1 MRAVSR
7 SPRSTIWQRAAL
19 VRNFVELLST
29 QAPADDVWSMCCEP
43 IATLMEARGVSIVF
57 REEAGDRI
65 ACQLIDGVARGQP
78 AGLAPHSLAADVLNT
93 NATVIRERPDPAQTS
108 IGVPI
113 RFGTALLGALCVE
126 NAVRPDRELITLFES
141 CALSAGARINTDAMI
156 DNTARYERLAFTD
169 ALTGIA
175 NRRRFDETLGAEW
188 SRASRSGA
196 TLTMLMMDVDHF
208 KLYNDAYG
216 HPAGDVCLQ
225 SIANAIKD
233 NTQRSADLGA
243 RYGGEE
249 FVALL
254 PGVDLEGGV
263 RIGEALQANIA
274 KRNIPHSGSSLGRVS
289 LSIGAASLVP
299 TFDGRCDAL
308 LNAADAA
315 LYEAKRSGRNR
326 IFAPGYTP
334 ADEPPSAL
342 VRNVAPLSN
351 LPQQHTRLIGRVTE
365 VSEISE
371 LLEEAPLVTLQAC
384 GGAGKTRISIAIAT
398 ELSATFSDG
407 TWFVDLARVSDPA
420 LIAGTIG
427 SLFRL
432 EITPG
437 QNAAAS
443 LARALAA
450 KNSLLVFDNC
460 EHVLEATAQVATALL
475 QTCSGVRILAT
486 SREPLGIR
494 GETVYR
500 LPLLAVPPQ
509 DSPLDAKQAADYD
522 AVALFVERAKA
533 VKRDFRMTDENAA
546 TIAGIV
552 RQLDGIALAIE
563 LAAARVSVISVGEI
577 AKRLG
582 ERFRLLKGGDRT
594 ALPRQQTMRALIDWS
609 YDLLSLEEQLV
620 FRRLSV
626 FVGGWTLHAMSDIC
640 AGVELDEDDV
650 FDLLGGLVRK
660 SLVVDTIDDS
670 TSRYRLLESVREYAA
685 EKLETDGE
693 SDVLHR
699 RHAQYYL
706 VVAEAAKATYYTMPS
721 KQWMLK
727 FFPEWENFR
736 SALHWSL
743 ALRKDVKLG
752 ATLAGALVM
761 FLSHVSPNESLRWTR
776 MALSL
781 LPADSEPAIEAA
793 LYYGVGRAA
802 ENLPAD
808 QMRAAAERAVA
819 LARAV
824 ADPLLLGEALRRL
837 MVIVGWYYPA
847 EQAFTAS
854 LGEETI
860 QSARALG
867 EPVEIALA
875 LRSLSVSIDNSE
887 VTRKMAVLEESL
899 TLLLAHGNDLQTAVA
914 FMWLAEYDF
923 CFGGALK
930 ATNYAREAMRFAEDS
945 GSNSMLAQMATNLAL
960 YAAAEG
966 DFDVTRRAAA
976 DAAQAASQ
984 LGMDDQVTW
993 AVQALATA
1001 SAGTGD
1007 YVMAARL
1014 LGFCDSRTG
1023 TLHCQRQVNGAEDIL
1038 YRRLLEKLH
1047 EKLEPAD
1054 FDVAMLC
1061 GVGLSETDA
1070 VQAGLSIA
1078 PSAKT

>member
-1 MRAVSR
+1 
-7 SPRSTIWQRAAL
+7 
-19 VRNFVELLST
+19 
-29 QAPADDVWSMCCEP
+29 
-43 IATLMEARGVSIVF
+43 
-57 REEAGDRI
+57 
-65 ACQLIDGVARGQP
+65 
-78 AGLAPHSLAADVLNT
+78 LNA
-93 NATVIRERPDPAQTS
+93 NATVIRERPNPAQTS

-113 RFGTALLGALCVE
+113 RFGSALLGALCVE
-126 NAVRPDRELITLFES
+126 NAVRPDRELITLLES
-141 CALSAGARINTDAMI
+141 CALSAGARINTDAMV

-175 NRRRFDETLGAEW
+175 NRRRFDETLAVEW
-188 SRASRSGA
+188 SRAARSGS
-196 TLTMLMMDVDHF
+196 TLTLLMMDVDHF

-216 HPAGDVCLQ
+216 HPAGDVCLRH
-225 SIANAIKD
+225 IASSIKD
-233 NTQRSADLGA
+233 NTQRAADLGA

-254 PGVDLEGGV
+254 PGIDLDGGTRV
-263 RIGEALQANIA
+263 GEALQTSIA
-274 KRNIPHSGSSLGRVS
+274 KRNIAHSGSSLGRVS
-289 LSIGAASLVP
+289 LSIGVAALVP
-299 TFDGRCDAL
+299 TFDNRCDVL
-308 LNAADAA
+308 LSAADAA
-315 LYEAKRSGRNR
+315 LYEAKRGGRNR
-326 IFAPGYTP
+326 VYAVGYAPAVQP
-334 ADEPPSAL
+334 QPAL
-342 VRNVAPLSN
+342 VRNVAPLNN
-351 LPQQHTRLIGRVTE
+351 LPQQHTRLIGRLTE
-365 VSEISE
+365 VSEITQ
-371 LLEEAPLVTLQAC
+371 LLEEGPLVTLQAC

-398 ELSATFSDG
+398 GLSATFPDG
-407 TWFVDLARVSDPA
+407 TWFVDLARVTDPA
-420 LIAGTIG
+420 LIPGTIG

-437 QNAAAS
+437 ANAVHS
-443 LARALAA
+443 LARALAS

-460 EHVLEATAQVATALL
+460 EHVLEATAEVATAIL
-475 QTCSGVRILAT
+475 QTCADVRILAT

-500 LPLLAVPPQ
+500 LPLLAVPPP
-509 DSPLDAKQAADYD
+509 DLPLDAAQASDYD

-533 VKRDFRMTDENAA
+533 AKRDFRLTDENAA
-546 TIAGIV
+546 TVCGIV

-626 FVGGWTLHAMSDIC
+626 FVGGWTLDAMSDIC

-685 EKLETDGE
+685 EKLEADGE

-706 VVAEAAKATYYTMPS
+706 RVAEAAKSTYYTTPS
-721 KQWMLK
+721 KQWMLR

-743 ALRKDVKLG
+743 AQRKDIKLG

-776 MALSL
+776 MALASL
-781 LPADSEPAIEAA
+781 PPDSEPSIEAA
-793 LYYGVGRAA
+793 LWYGVGRAA

-808 QMRAAAERAVA
+808 QMRSAAERAVA
-819 LARAV
+819 LARTV
-824 ADPLLLGEALRRL
+824 GDPLLLGEALRRL
-837 MVIVGWYYPA
+837 LVVLGWYYPN
-847 EQAFTAS
+847 EQALTAA
-854 LGEETI
+854 LGEEAIT
-860 QSARALG
+860 SARALG
-867 EPVEIALA
+867 EPVQIALA
-875 LRSLSVSIDNSE
+875 LRTLSVSIPNSE
-887 VTRKMAVLEESL
+887 VVRKMAVLEESL
-899 TLLLAHGNDLQTAVA
+899 TLLLAHGNDLQTGVA

-923 CFGGALK
+923 GFGGALK
-930 ATNYAREAMRFAEDS
+930 ATHYAREAMRFASES

-966 DFDVTRRAAA
+966 DWDVTRRAAA
-976 DAAQAASQ
+976 DAAEAASH

-1007 YVMAARL
+1007 YDTAARL
-1014 LGFCDSRTG
+1014 LGFCDGRTG

-1038 YRRLLEKLH
+1038 YRRLLKTLNEKLAPGV
-1047 EKLEPAD
+1047 LE
-1054 FDVAMLC
+1054 VAMRC
-1061 GVGLSETDA
+1061 GVSLSETDA
-1070 VQAGLSIA
+1070 VQAGLA
-1078 PSAKT
+1078 VARPA